1 MQANQGHVH
10 HQKPVKSLK
19 EIQEEEQEIAFLMWF
34 EEESARVQ
42 QENERR
48 VTLALDNPA
57 GESGGSARARGKGG
71 VRDRGRGR
79 GSRSERGRG
88 RGRDRKEQ
96 ASAAAV

>member
-1 MQANQGHVH
+1 MQANQGQAQQ
-10 HQKPVKSLK
+10 QKPVRSLK

-34 EEESARVQ
+34 KEESARVQ

-48 VTLALDNPA
+48 VTLALNATD
-57 GESGGSARARGKGG
+57 ESEGSARARGKGG
-71 VRDRGRGR
+71 RGRGR

-88 RGRDRKEQ
+88 RGRREQ